1 MFIENKYKRI
11 YFSIIENSK
20 NRDKNPETIEKHHVI
35 PKCFG
40 GSDDIDNIAVLTPRD
55 HYICHL
61 LLTKFTEGEYKRK
74 MCYALS
80 SFNRNNQHQKRNLT
94 SRQYETIRRI
104 VSDEMKGDNNPMR
117 IHNIDMSGDK
127 NPFYGKTHSDETRKI
142 ISEKI
147 KEWLKQNE
155 NPFKGKRHSDKTKK
169 ILSDAQSKKI
179 KVLFLNDTE
188 IVFDK
193 IIDLGPYLG
202 KSKQLGLKLNMEK
215 HKNLWKKYNIKEI
228 VYYEN

>member
-94 SRQYETIRRI
+94 S
-104 VSDEMKGDNNPMR
+104 
-117 IHNIDMSGDK
+117 
-127 NPFYGKTHSDETRKI
+127 KT
-142 ISEKI
+142 
-147 KEWLKQNE
+147 
-155 NPFKGKRHSDKTKK
+155 
-169 ILSDAQSKKI
+169 
-179 KVLFLNDTE
+179 
-188 IVFDK
+188 
-193 IIDLGPYLG
+193 LG
-202 KSKQLGLKLNMEK
+202 
-215 HKNLWKKYNIKEI
+215 
-228 VYYEN
+228 